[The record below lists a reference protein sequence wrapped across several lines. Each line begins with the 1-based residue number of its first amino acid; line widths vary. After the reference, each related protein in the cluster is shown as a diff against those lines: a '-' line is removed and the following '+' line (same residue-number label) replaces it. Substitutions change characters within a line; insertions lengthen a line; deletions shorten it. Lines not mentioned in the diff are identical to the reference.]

1 MIDNFQKHGK
11 PLKIPGS
18 GCFKIS
24 VLADL
29 RFPQKCKTCGKDI
42 FFAKTRKGK
51 LMAIQHNG
59 NSDQYV
65 CHYNHCENK
74 R

>member
-1 MIDNFQKHGK
+1 MTDNFTAHGV
-11 PLKIPGS
+11 KIKIQGS
-18 GCFKIS
+18 GAFYIS

-29 RFPQKCKTCGKDI
+29 RNPTRCNNCGSDI

-51 LMAIQHNG
+51 LMAIEHYVG
-59 NSDQYV
+59 DEYV
-65 CHYNHCENK
+65 CHYNNCK